1 MARTYYRVEKTKKV
15 TENKERIRKEEEMK
29 MEQLIKKIEGKSPS
43 EKTKK
48 KEQTEEEK
56 EEVRFNNN
64 RPIKRRKSKSTGSGI
79 FNDIGSS
86 SYRITKRE

>member
-1 MARTYYRVEKTKKV
+1 MEKTKKV

-64 RPIKRRKSKSTGSGI
+64 RPIKRRKSKSRGSRI
-79 FNDIGSS
+79 SNDIASS
-86 SYRITKRE
+86 SYRTTKRE